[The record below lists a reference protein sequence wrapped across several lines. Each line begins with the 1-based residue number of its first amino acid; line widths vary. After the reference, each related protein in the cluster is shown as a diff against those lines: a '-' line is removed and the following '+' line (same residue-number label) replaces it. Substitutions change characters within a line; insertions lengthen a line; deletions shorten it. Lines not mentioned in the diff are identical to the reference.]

1 MGGRGMRALGAFTWS
16 VLQDALHRKVFYA
29 ILAFALILILLIP
42 LLPSAKVGVQMDLLR
57 EASLGL
63 ASVTAFLLAVIL
75 ASTIIP
81 GELGRRTL
89 YNTLSK
95 PVRRWQ
101 YYLGKYLGILLV
113 LAITLLFIFV
123 VLLIF
128 IAAKFGVFNPGL
140 GKAIFTIYLEAA
152 VLASVAMLA
161 SVYLSPLICV
171 FLAGL
176 FYVVCHV
183 KGDYLYTV
191 MTGTGN
197 NPLARGLAGI
207 GYYVLP
213 NLERMNINETIA
225 HGERVFRVGAA
236 ELALLFAVALAFTA
250 LFVYIG
256 IYLFSRRDL

>member
-1 MGGRGMRALGAFTWS
+1 MRALGAFAWS
-16 VLQDALHRKVFYA
+16 VVQDAMHRKVFYA
-29 ILAFALILILLIP
+29 ILAFTLLLILLIP

-63 ASVTAFLLAVIL
+63 SSLTAFLLAVIF

-101 YYLGKYLGILLV
+101 YFLGKYLGILLV
-113 LAITLLFIFV
+113 LAITLTIIFA
-123 VLLIF
+123 VLLAF
-128 IAAKFGVFNPGL
+128 VAAKFGDFNPGL
-140 GKAIFTIYLEAA
+140 GKALFTIYLEAA
-152 VLASVAMLA
+152 VLSAVAMLA
-161 SVYLSPLICV
+161 SVYLSPLVCI
-171 FLAGL
+171 FITGL
-176 FYVVCHV
+176 FYIVCHV
-183 KGDYLYTV
+183 KGDFLHEA
-191 MTGTGN
+191 MTASAG
-197 NPLARGLAGI
+197 NPLVKGLAGI

-213 NLERMNINETIA
+213 NLERLNINETIA

-236 ELALLFAVALAFTA
+236 ELALIFAMALVFSA
-250 LFVYIG
+250 LFLYLG